1 MTAAYYGRPPRT
13 GFLPCGHG
21 WYSAAHFS
29 WGRSGCFA
37 CARELSE
44 QRQSKEPAVPTTT
57 LDLTGAD
64 AMQLGH
70 SANMVAALPDH
81 LAGDLP
87 KHVRHAS
94 LDAFGVH
101 ASLLAQ
107 FLVESGVDDARL
119 SDLIQMVADHVTTYG
134 PVRADE
140 PLVSIDTAEVRSWL
154 LPLVAE
160 QVAGIDPIDGY
171 VTAAIAGD
179 YPE

>member
-1 MTAAYYGRPPRT
+1 M
-13 GFLPCGHG
+13 
-21 WYSAAHFS
+21 
-29 WGRSGCFA
+29 
-37 CARELSE
+37 
-44 QRQSKEPAVPTTT
+44 PTTT

-81 LAGDLP
+81 LDGDIP
-87 KHVRHAS
+87 KHVRHAC

-107 FLVESGVDDARL
+107 FLIESGVDDDRL
-119 SDLIQMVADHVTTYG
+119 PELVEFVADHVTTYG
-134 PVRADE
+134 PVRADN

-154 LPLVAE
+154 LPLIGE

-179 YPE
+179 YPG